1 MSILESS
8 VNTSQVVWW
17 RFVSRNLPVFLG
29 RVILPSGVHHQ
40 PLVSATLW
48 IFLHPLFPLVYTIES
63 QAACSQYVTRM
74 SVDFTV
80 DDSGFFK
87 LDSSIVK
94 GLHFDPCCEWPEMW
108 CRFKKTSTAW
118 GDVNIRCWPRE
129 KISASFTRI
138 VVATT
143 SLRQE
148 DQPEF
153 KGINIL
159 IGLLETSH
167 RTNVFLQAH
176 LRSSWGSSLF
186 IWSPDSAVLWA
197 R

>member
-1 MSILESS
+1 M
-8 VNTSQVVWW
+8 
-17 RFVSRNLPVFLG
+17 
-29 RVILPSGVHHQ
+29 ILPSGVHHQ

-148 DQPEF
+148 DQSEF